1 MEHRAAWQ
9 LTRNAFVEYQDWAYG
24 HVQHDSQGA
33 LWLQYWLYYYHQDSI
48 AIGDDHEGDWE
59 MAQVRLGSDQTPDLV
74 AYRQHQDGERCS
86 WAGTEKDVS
95 GNHPK
100 VYVARTTH
108 ASYFREGTHR
118 LYDHNDNNGDGIIP
132 QVLEV
137 QRDSPGWVGW
147 PGTWGGPEGAGGP
160 EGPRFSLSGALWED
174 PGDWVPTVNNCT

>member
-1 MEHRAAWQ
+1 MLVGGYRKGRQREPSKGLRRANDPRF
-9 LTRNAFVEYQDWAYG
+9 LF
-24 HVQHDSQGA
+24 QG
-33 LWLQYWLYYYHQDSI
+33 
-48 AIGDDHEGDWE
+48 
-59 MAQVRLGSDQTPDLV
+59 
-74 AYRQHQDGERCS
+74 
-86 WAGTEKDVS
+86 
-95 GNHPK
+95 
-100 VYVARTTH
+100 
-108 ASYFREGTHR
+108 GTHR

>member
-33 LWLQYWLYYYHQDSI
+33 LWLPYWLYYYHQDSI

-86 WAGTEKDVS
+86 WRVQKRTSAGTIQRSTSRERPTLPISGRGRIASTTTTTTTAMASFRRYSKCSATARAGWDGPEHGAALKAPEGRKDPGS
-95 GNHPK
+95 
-100 VYVARTTH
+100 A
-108 ASYFREGTHR
+108 
-118 LYDHNDNNGDGIIP
+118 
-132 QVLEV
+132 
-137 QRDSPGWVGW
+137 SPGPCGKTLAIGSR
-147 PGTWGGPEGAGGP
+147 P
-160 EGPRFSLSGALWED
+160 
-174 PGDWVPTVNNCT
+174 